1 MFYKKLR
8 SEIQRLE
15 QQVHELEERHSFDMR
30 CVFDEMSRTKK
41 LNKQIIN
48 GLIAMNRRKSMSRI
62 ELIND
67 YYIEVEPLNY
77 TLKQRYMGEDKEK
90 NPKEQTRTI
99 GYYGTVTHAV
109 EEMIKHYC
117 KNETKSFDG
126 DLKAYAELIDNVGEK
141 AVKAL
146 IGVLKGKQYE

>member
-1 MFYKKLR
+1 
-8 SEIQRLE
+8 
-15 QQVHELEERHSFDMR
+15 
-30 CVFDEMSRTKK
+30 
-41 LNKQIIN
+41 
-48 GLIAMNRRKSMSRI
+48 MSRI

-67 YYIEVEPLNY
+67 YYIEVDPLNY
-77 TLKQRYMGEDKEK
+77 TLKQRFKGSDKAG
-90 NPKEQTRTI
+90 NPKDSERTI

-126 DLKAYAELIDNVGEK
+126 DLIEYAELIDSVGEK

-146 IGVLKGKQYE
+146 RNVLEDM

>member
-1 MFYKKLR
+1 MK
-8 SEIQRLE
+8 
-15 QQVHELEERHSFDMR
+15 
-30 CVFDEMSRTKK
+30 MSK
-41 LNKQIIN
+41 
-48 GLIAMNRRKSMSRI
+48 I

-126 DLKAYAELIDNVGEK
+126 DLIEYAELIDSVGRK

-146 IGVLKGKQYE
+146 RSVLEGK